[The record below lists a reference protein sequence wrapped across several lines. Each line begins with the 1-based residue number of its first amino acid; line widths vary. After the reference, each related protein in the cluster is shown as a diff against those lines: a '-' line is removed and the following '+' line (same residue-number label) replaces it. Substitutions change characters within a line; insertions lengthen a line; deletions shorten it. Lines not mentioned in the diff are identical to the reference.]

1 MAIDNK
7 GNITFQPRLE
17 VFGNGDWGSY
27 KVTMGGQVKVALDEG
42 LRMSSD
48 PNLSNLFE
56 EEPVHEPVYLGYE
69 ITMTGIPDEGDEFE
83 VNFNNDAVSDNR
95 NGNLLANIQ
104 NVEIIEDDMTL
115 SEGYGRMVEEVGSI
129 TARAQINKESA
140 KTLLDHSEASVQA
153 VSGVNLDEEA
163 AKLIQYELGY
173 NASAQ
178 VISVAR
184 DIFSTLIGI
193 FR

>member
-1 MAIDNK
+1 
-7 GNITFQPRLE
+7 
-17 VFGNGDWGSY
+17 
-27 KVTMGGQVKVALDEG
+27 
-42 LRMSSD
+42 
-48 PNLSNLFE
+48 
-56 EEPVHEPVYLGYE
+56 
-69 ITMTGIPDEGDEFE
+69 MTGIPAEGDEYE
-83 VNFNNDAVSDNR
+83 VNFNSDAVSDNR
-95 NGNLLANIQ
+95 NGNLLSNIQ

-129 TARAQINKESA
+129 TARAQINAESA
-140 KTLLDHSEASVQA
+140 KTLLDFSEASVQS

-173 NASAQ
+173 NAAAQ